1 MRRTWIKTISYSL
14 FLIVF
19 TSCDSAISTQADDA
33 ESISRKFGSNID
45 LGQLENYAAQPVP
58 AYITK
63 DNAPNAPISNE
74 KATLGRVLF
83 YDKEL
88 SIDRTISCASCH
100 QQAFAF
106 SDLDVAS
113 DGVAGT
119 TGRHSMRLINVRF
132 AQEPRF
138 FWDERAAS
146 LELQVTE
153 PIKDHIE
160 MGFSGNSPNSAFDDL
175 VNRLSGLDYYRHLF
189 TFVYGDNTISEARIQ
204 ESLAHFV
211 RSIQSFDSKYDAGRA
226 QVQGNGI
233 NFPNFTA
240 QENMGKML
248 FTMGPTFSPIGN
260 RVSGGLGCQRCHQAP
275 EFDIDPGSRNNGVI
289 QSISG
294 QQDLTNTRAP
304 SLRDMVG
311 PSGNLNGPL
320 MHNGAFMSLES
331 AIFHYNDL
339 TANVNPQLDPRLRP
353 AGNPQKLNMTQQE
366 VEAVVAFLKT
376 LTGSNVYMDKK
387 WSDPFIR

>member
-1 MRRTWIKTISYSL
+1 MRRTPIKTIIYFILLLSL
-14 FLIVF
+14 
-19 TSCDSAISTQADDA
+19 TNCDSALSPEVDDS
-33 ESISRKFGSNID
+33 ESIVRKFGSNIN
-45 LGQLENYAAQPVP
+45 LNQLENYSAQPIP

-63 DNAPNAPISNE
+63 DNAPNSPISNE

-88 SIDRTISCASCH
+88 SINRTISCASCH

-113 DGVAGT
+113 DGVDGT

-132 AQEPRF
+132 AMEPRF

-153 PIKDHIE
+153 PIKDHVE
-160 MGFSGNSPNSAFDDL
+160 MGFSGNNPNSTFNDL

-211 RSIQSFDSKYDAGRA
+211 RSIQSFDSKYDIGRA
-226 QVQGNGI
+226 QVQGNMI

-248 FTMGPTFSPIGN
+248 FTMGPTFNPIGN

-294 QQDLTNTRAP
+294 QVDLTNTRAP
-304 SLRDMVG
+304 SLRDLVG
-311 PSGNLNGPL
+311 MNGSLNGPL
-320 MHNGAFMSLES
+320 MHNGAFTSLES

-339 TANVNPQLDPRLRP
+339 TVNLNPQLDPRLRP
-353 AGNPQKLNMTQQE
+353 AGNPQKLNMTQLE
-366 VEAVVAFLKT
+366 VDAVVAFLKT
-376 LTGSNVYMDKK
+376 LTGSNVYVDKK